1 MEWLVKE
8 LHSMSTPFAIPRST
22 SKETAALVN
31 EWYSTLTP
39 KEKALHV
46 LASTALKKNLVTTA
60 DDADNGS
67 YFPDKCHAFKA
78 WLRTRPA
85 QTS

>member
-1 MEWLVKE
+1 
-8 LHSMSTPFAIPRST
+8 MSTTPFPIPRSA

-31 EWYSTLTP
+31 EWYATLGP
-39 KEKALHV
+39 KEKALHI
-46 LASTALKKNLVTTA
+46 LASTALKKTLVTSA

-78 WLRTRPA
+78 WLRTR
-85 QTS
+85 TSQ

>member
-1 MEWLVKE
+1 MPIP
-8 LHSMSTPFAIPRST
+8 MPRSA

-31 EWYSTLTP
+31 QWYSTLTP
-39 KEKALHV
+39 KEKALHI
-46 LASTALKKNLVTTA
+46 LASTALKKNLVTGA

-78 WLRTRPA
+78 WLRSSSSSSSSKPTK
-85 QTS
+85 